1 MSLRLIAVS
10 ALVAGLGLG
19 GAVIPGLCTESDAPD
34 RKSVV

>member
-19 GAVIPGLCTESDAPD
+19 GAVIPGLCTESILS
-34 RKSVV
+34 R